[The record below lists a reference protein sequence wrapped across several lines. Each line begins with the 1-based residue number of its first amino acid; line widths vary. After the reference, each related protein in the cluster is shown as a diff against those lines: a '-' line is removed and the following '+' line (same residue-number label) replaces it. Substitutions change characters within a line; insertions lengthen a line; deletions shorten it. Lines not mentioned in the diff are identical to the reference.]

1 MQVYDKGQWANDKSI
16 SEEWK
21 LNSSE
26 GLRYEGYDSAQTWTL
41 GIDYLFH
48 VEVYC
53 AADERFET
61 AEYRYFVY
69 ISAHEMGDAVLVT
82 DFPSLLMLMKEML
95 PLIQEGREHEAHE
108 MQEEEHKHRM
118 KQLQREGFKISCD
131 H

>member
-82 DFPSLLMLMKEML
+82 DLLMLMKEML